1 MKNDTRRRERSA
13 ALISLRSP
21 GLIAIALMGAVL
33 YGCSDSGADDAP
45 PSPTATATAEPAAT
59 PTADAVG
66 APEVDGDRAYEHVR
80 VLTQDI
86 GARVAGSDGEI
97 AARDYIKG
105 VLESYGYVVTIQ
117 EFEFDTTFYR
127 NAQVAIGGETVD
139 GIAFRGSGSGSAT
152 GAVVAVG
159 LGNSDEFPAG
169 GLAGGIALIE
179 RGTLTFAEKAENAV
193 AAGASAIIVYNNES
207 GPFFGDATEVDV
219 PMVAISRA
227 DGQEIMQQLSAG
239 PLEATVSVDEP
250 ASRAFNVIAKGQGVT
265 ACETVIGG
273 HYDSV
278 PAVEGA
284 DDNAS
289 GTAGVIEMARVVA
302 ARDLA
307 GAHCFVLFG
316 AEEFGL
322 YGSRSFVEGLSDAE
336 INGMR
341 AMLNLD
347 VIGTDAPLTLIGSA
361 DMIETGR
368 VEAEDLGVDAERG
381 EVAAGASSDHASFVD
396 AGVPALFFHRNNNR
410 IHTEQDA
417 IGLIEPASLE
427 ETITVAYAVLE
438 ALNDG

>member
-1 MKNDTRRRERSA
+1 MEDNTRRRERSA
-13 ALISLRSP
+13 ALKSP
-21 GLIAIALMGAVL
+21 LSIGLIAITLLGALLVA
-33 YGCSDSGADDAP
+33 CSGSDGDDAP
-45 PSPTATATAEPAAT
+45 PSPAATSTAAPTATA
-59 PTADAVG
+59 TADAVG

-86 GARVAGSDGEI
+86 GSRVAGSDGSI
-97 AARDYIKG
+97 AARDYIQAE
-105 VLESYGYVVTIQ
+105 LESYGYDVTVQ
-117 EFEFDTTFYR
+117 EFAFDTTLYR
-127 NAQVAIGGETVD
+127 NARVAIGTETMEGV
-139 GIAFRGSGSGSAT
+139 AFRGSGSGSAT

-159 LGNSDEFPAG
+159 LGNAGDFPPG
-169 GLAGGIALIE
+169 GLVGSVALIE

-207 GPFFGDATEVDV
+207 GPFFGDATEVSV
-219 PMVAISRA
+219 PMVAISQE
-227 DGQEIMQQLSAG
+227 DGDAILQQLGAG
-239 PLEATVSVDEP
+239 AVEATVSVDAP
-250 ASRAFNVIAKGQGVT
+250 ASRAFNVIAKAPGVT

-278 PAVEGA
+278 PGVEAA

-289 GTAGVIEMARVVA
+289 GTAGVMEMARVVA

-322 YGSRSFVEGLSDAE
+322 YGSRFFVDSLSDAE
-336 INGMR
+336 VNGMR

-347 VIGTDAPLTLIGSA
+347 VIGTVSPLTLIGSD

-368 VEAEDLGVDAERG
+368 VEAQNLGVEAERG
-381 EVAAGASSDHASFVD
+381 AVAPGASSDHASFID
-396 AGVPALFFHRNNNR
+396 AGVPALFFYRHDNL

-417 IGLIEPASLE
+417 IGRIEPASLD

-438 ALNDG
+438 ALNGG